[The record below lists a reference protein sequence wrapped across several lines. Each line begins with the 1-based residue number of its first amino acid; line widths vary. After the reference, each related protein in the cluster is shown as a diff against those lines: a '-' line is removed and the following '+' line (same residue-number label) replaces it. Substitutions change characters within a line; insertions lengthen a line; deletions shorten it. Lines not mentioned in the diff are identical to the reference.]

1 MFSAVARA
9 AVLGFLCVLPAV
21 AVAEKIPPECARARD
36 KLMCACMLNNGGGVS
51 FGQWYRFHSARGRN
65 VNSGG
70 LTNQDFTN
78 CMIRNGRG

>member
-1 MFSAVARA
+1 MLSTIARAVA
-9 AVLGFLCVLPAV
+9 LGLICIAPTI
-21 AVAEKIPPECARARD
+21 AVAEKIPPQCAKARD

-51 FGQWYRFHSARGRN
+51 TDHWYRFHSARGRN

-78 CMIRNGRG
+78 CMIRNRRG